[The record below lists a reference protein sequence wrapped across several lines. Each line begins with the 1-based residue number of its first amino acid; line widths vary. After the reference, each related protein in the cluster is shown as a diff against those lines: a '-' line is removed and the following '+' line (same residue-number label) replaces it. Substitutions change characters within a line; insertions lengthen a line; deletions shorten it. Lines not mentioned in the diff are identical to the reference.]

1 MVTMQI
7 DPRLTLAIY
16 IGGPI
21 IFIAVLV
28 FIFIYTRNL
37 KTRQATLAAKGRVPV
52 SKEEGIA
59 IATNTRKR

>member
-1 MVTMQI
+1 MQI

-21 IFIAVLV
+21 ILIAVV
-28 FIFIYTRNL
+28 IIVIVYTRNL
-37 KTRQATLAAKGRVPV
+37 KIKQATLDAKGRLPI

-59 IATNTRKR
+59 IATEAKKHQR